1 MLRSLSPL
9 ATKIIRDKN
18 SSTNER
24 DFPGTKVL
32 GRCLELLSNPVNRP
46 AVIAFLKSAAP
57 LVGHQVKSYWDEK
70 LHELWQEFLHG
81 RRNSRQSSK
90 EMKDVMQ
97 WYLIH
102 TFYIQFYLYVYL
114 YTVNSYF

>member
-9 ATKIIRDKN
+9 AAKIIRDEN

-32 GRCLELLSNPVNRP
+32 GRCLELLSNPANRP
-46 AVIAFLKSAAP
+46 AVVAFLKSAAP

-70 LHELWQEFLHG
+70 LLELSQKLSQDEQ
-81 RRNSRQSSK
+81 RSSRKSSK
-90 EMKDVMQ
+90 EVKDTTQ
-97 WYLIH
+97 W
-102 TFYIQFYLYVYL
+102 
-114 YTVNSYF
+114 

>member
-9 ATKIIRDKN
+9 AAKIIRDEN
-18 SSTNER
+18 FSTNER

-32 GRCLELLSNPVNRP
+32 GRCLELLNNPANRP
-46 AVIAFLKSAAP
+46 TVLVFLKSVAP

-70 LHELWQEFLHG
+70 LSELSQELLQDEQ
-81 RRNSRQSSK
+81 RSSGKNFK

-97 WYLIH
+97 R
-102 TFYIQFYLYVYL
+102 
-114 YTVNSYF
+114 

>member
-9 ATKIIRDKN
+9 AAKIIRDEN

-32 GRCLELLSNPVNRP
+32 GRCLELLNNPANRS
-46 AVIAFLKSAAP
+46 AVVTFLKSIAP

-70 LHELWQEFLHG
+70 LLELSQELAQDEQ
-81 RRNSRQSSK
+81 RSSRKSCK
-90 EMKDVMQ
+90 EMKDAMQ
-97 WYLIH
+97 R
-102 TFYIQFYLYVYL
+102 
-114 YTVNSYF
+114 

>member
-9 ATKIIRDKN
+9 AVKIIRNEN

-46 AVIAFLKSAAP
+46 AVMVFLKSAAP
-57 LVGHQVKSYWDEK
+57 LVGHQVKPYWDEK
-70 LHELWQEFLHG
+70 LHELSQEFLHG
-81 RRNSRQSSK
+81 RRNSRKSSK
-90 EMKDVMQ
+90 EMKDAIQ
-97 WYLIH
+97 WYLI
-102 TFYIQFYLYVYL
+102 FFIYIFLYVYL
-114 YTVNSYF
+114 YC

>member
-9 ATKIIRDKN
+9 AAKIIRDEN

-32 GRCLELLSNPVNRP
+32 GRCLELLNNPINRT
-46 AVIAFLKSAAP
+46 AIVAFLKSIAP

-70 LHELWQEFLHG
+70 LLEFSQELSQNEQS
-81 RRNSRQSSK
+81 NSRKSSK
-90 EMKDVMQ
+90 EMKDAMQ
-97 WYLIH
+97 WLI
-102 TFYIQFYLYVYL
+102 FFI
-114 YTVNSYF
+114 